1 MFNFNTLKTTI
12 LLGSLAGLLIV
23 LGGAIGG
30 AGGAVIGFVMAI
42 VMNLGSY
49 WFSDKIALRMG
60 GAREVSEMET
70 PQLHEMV
77 ARLAKRADLPKPRVA
92 ISEADAPNAFATGR
106 NPKNGLVAVTTGLM
120 RVLDNREIEAVIAH
134 ELGHIKNR
142 DILIQSVA
150 ATIGGAVTFIAQMAQ
165 FSAMFGGMNRN
176 DDDEGGVGIVGAL
189 AMMILAPIAAT
200 IIQMAIS
207 RTREYGADRA
217 AAEITHDPQALA
229 SALQKLDTYAK
240 RIPMHVN
247 PAAAHLFIVKPLT
260 GATLASIFSTHP
272 STEKRVAHLQEVAKE
287 LSGVGNRVTA

>member
-1 MFNFNTLKTTI
+1 MFNTLKTTI
-12 LLGSLAGLLIV
+12 LLGALAGLLVV

-30 AGGAVIGFVMAI
+30 SGGAIIGFVMAI

-49 WFSDKIALRMG
+49 WFSDKIALKMG
-60 GAREVSEMET
+60 GAREVSEAEA

-77 ARLAKRADLPKPRVA
+77 ARLAKRAGLPKPRVA
-92 ISEADAPNAFATGR
+92 ISDTDAPNAFATGR
-106 NPKNGLVAVTTGLM
+106 NPANGLVAVTSGLM
-120 RVLDNREIEAVIAH
+120 RLLDQREIEAVIAH

-142 DILIQSVA
+142 DILIQSIA

-176 DDDEGGVGIVGAL
+176 DDEEGGTGIVGAL

-200 IIQMAIS
+200 IIQLAIS

-217 AAEITHDPQALA
+217 AAEITGDPNALA
-229 SALQKLDTYAK
+229 SALQKLETHSK

-247 PAAAHLFIVKPLT
+247 PAAAHLFIVKPIT

-272 STEKRVAHLQEVAKE
+272 STEQRIEYLNQVARE
-287 LSGVGNRVTA
+287 LPTRAMA